1 VVPVAD
7 REVTYLSFTNNLNSC
22 PLADP
27 VPETV
32 FWNGYIGVVSVILLE
47 AMGAQLFWL
56 EPVIQIN
63 VGADKH
69 PPLLVT
75 NM

>member
-1 VVPVAD
+1 M
-7 REVTYLSFTNNLNSC
+7 
-22 PLADP
+22 
-27 VPETV
+27 
-32 FWNGYIGVVSVILLE
+32 LLE
-47 AMGAQLFWL
+47 AMAVQLFWL